1 MPRWILFLGSLFVLL
16 PSAAF
21 AQVRERLA
29 VLNVTS
35 PSEVAPV
42 SDLKVLGNAAR
53 VAATQAAR
61 PDVMVMTVE
70 AMIALQE
77 DLGVRCDS
85 DSECAVSVGRMLNAT
100 LVLSG
105 TLDRFGGDQLV
116 LDLQLYNVLSGA
128 LLAAEQIRDRE
139 IGRLLDAVP
148 LTTKGLLL
156 KSGYSNLGGVGASA
170 PSTSGGF
177 SFDASGLNASV
188 QSTAAAEAARQAEL
202 EAAAREAGCQKEAME
217 GAEKL
222 QAAAVVAAAAKLT
235 GEIDAAWGGLLP
247 VLQACLRLGDVS
259 QRSAC
264 ALQAAGFAQKASAA
278 RATVGAAS
286 YAVSTVCGP
295 RGQAVGARSA
305 QVRSARVAEAETWV
319 AELEKGPVAG
329 PPPTWASPTLGTFRL
344 IPEGTFTMG
353 CKPGRDDVAGGCYER
368 EVSARS
374 VTLTK
379 AYYLMEHEVTQ
390 GEWEQVMGFNPSSFV
405 SCGRGCPVE
414 QVSWND
420 LRVFIEKVSARDGVT
435 YRLPTEAEW
444 ERAARGGQEFA
455 YAGSSDIGAVAWY
468 ENNSGLGT
476 HPSCLKQR
484 NGFGLCD
491 MTGNVWEWVAD
502 WYSDGQRAAEIDP
515 QGPSSG
521 SSRVIRGGSWGFG
534 ARNAR
539 IAARNGF
546 GSSVRDYHLGFRLL
560 RPIP

>member
-202 EAAAREAGCQKEAME
+202 EAAAREAGCQKEAIA
-217 GAEKL
+217 GAEKK
-222 QAAAVVAAAAKLT
+222 QASALSAAVAKLS
-235 GEIDAAWGGLLP
+235 GEVDAAWGGLLP
-247 VLQACLRLGDVS
+247 ALQTCRGVDDMA
-259 QRSAC
+259 QRGAC
-264 ALQAAGFAQKASAA
+264 AAQATAFADKASSAK
-278 RATVGAAS
+278 ATVGAAS
-286 YAVSTVCGP
+286 YAVTTACGS
-295 RGQAVGARSA
+295 RNQAVGSTSA
-305 QVRSARVAEAETWV
+305 PVNSPRVAEAR
-319 AELEKGPVAG
+319 ALAGELGKERYRGPG
-329 PPPTWASPTLGTFRL
+329 PTWDSPTLGTFRL
-344 IPEGTFTMG
+344 IPAGTFTMG
-353 CKPGRDDVAGGCYER
+353 CKPGRDDVAGGCGWDDTPHT
-368 EVSARS
+368 
-374 VTLTK
+374 VTLTQ

-390 GEWEQVMGFNPSSFV
+390 GEWQTVMGSNPSYST
-405 SCGRGCPVE
+405 SCGSRCPVE
-414 QVSWND
+414 RVSWD
-420 LRVFIEKVSARDGVT
+420 DVQAFIAKVSARDGVT

-444 ERAARGGQEFA
+444 ERAARGGQAFA
-455 YAGSSDIGAVAWY
+455 YAGSSDVGAVAWY
-468 ENNSGLGT
+468 DGNSGYQP
-476 HPSCLKQR
+476 HPVCGKSR
-484 NGFGLCD
+484 NGYGLCD
-491 MTGNVWEWVAD
+491 MTGNVWEWVRD
-502 WYSDGQRAAEIDP
+502 WDGAYGSASATDP
-515 QGPSSG
+515 RGPSAG
-521 SSRVIRGGSWGFG
+521 SNRVARGGGWNSD
-534 ARNAR
+534 ARDAR
-539 IAARNGF
+539 VACRCGGGPACRYG
-546 GSSVRDYHLGFRLL
+546 GLGFRLL
-560 RPIP
+560 RSVP